1 MIELQLPTMITCFI
15 KLLSSTPL
23 LYICLFPTSVPV
35 YPGFNFKINYLNS
48 SPCFRVLLG
57 RFNLKQVVKFTCMFA
72 LRSIPYTLSVQPCIS
87 GNYISWA
94 PLPVDIQLVWAL
106 GASGKRTRAGR
117 EKKLGYLHFSHSECC
132 HFQQQ
137 LCFSWFSPEGIAS
150 VWPQVPPGNLYH
162 GYMTIP
168 APSF

>member
-1 MIELQLPTMITCFI
+1 MWHQENGQSPPWSSSQPIREESWYSHTPASSFPSSFSEVPNMIEPQLPTMITCFI
-15 KLLSSTPL
+15 MLLSSTPL
-23 LYICLFPTSVPV
+23 LSICLFPTSVPV

-57 RFNLKQVVKFTCMFA
+57 KFNLKQVVKFTGTFA

-94 PLPVDIQLVWAL
+94 PLPVDIQLVWSL

-117 EKKLGYLHFSHSECC
+117 EKS
-132 HFQQQ
+132 
-137 LCFSWFSPEGIAS
+137 
-150 VWPQVPPGNLYH
+150 
-162 GYMTIP
+162 
-168 APSF
+168 